1 MVGNVKL
8 TNKVLTR
15 GSRFIKKEDEDEYEV
30 EQKFRANFGECNVGS
45 KPWKI

>member
-1 MVGNVKL
+1 MVGHVKL

-30 EQKFRANFGECNVGS
+30 EQKFRADFGECNVGS
-45 KPWKI
+45 KP